1 VRQLGFLVSGPHVRE
16 RGLGL
21 ERWSGA
27 RARADL
33 PEKEAQAGLE
43 EIVDAKRGEDGM
55 TPRIGRHRRDRSS
68 RSEAFRMWVTLLV
81 GNLLTGIFIEWWGIA

>member
-27 RARADL
+27 HARAYIH
-33 PEKEAQAGLE
+33 ETEALE